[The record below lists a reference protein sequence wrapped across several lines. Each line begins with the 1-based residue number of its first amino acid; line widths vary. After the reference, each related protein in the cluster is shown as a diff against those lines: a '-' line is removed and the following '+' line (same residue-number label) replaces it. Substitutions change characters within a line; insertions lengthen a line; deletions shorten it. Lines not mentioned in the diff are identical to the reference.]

1 MEIPFSRILRDQ
13 AKHGFQIL
21 PTQTE
26 FFMNYVNLYYF
37 HRSFIS
43 FQTNKLTWEFKWNAF
58 QNEKWL
64 KKLFAAIY
72 FDTVTLHILL
82 KNSQNN
88 SLSYM
93 FKSLLNMVSLTFSY
107 EKKIKNPSLQNS

>member
-1 MEIPFSRILRDQ
+1 MSEWEKKSYKVKGKEWKFHSVEIDPKHRLRDQ

-26 FFMNYVNLYYF
+26 FFMNYVNLYYL
-37 HRSFIS
+37 HRSCIS
-43 FQTNKLTWEFKWNAF
+43 FQTNKLTWELKWNAF

-72 FDTVTLHILL
+72 FNTVTLHILL
-82 KNSQNN
+82 KNSQNKFV
-88 SLSYM
+88 LY
-93 FKSLLNMVSLTFSY
+93 V
-107 EKKIKNPSLQNS
+107 

>member
-43 FQTNKLTWEFKWNAF
+43 FQTNKLT
-58 QNEKWL
+58 
-64 KKLFAAIY
+64 
-72 FDTVTLHILL
+72 
-82 KNSQNN
+82 
-88 SLSYM
+88 
-93 FKSLLNMVSLTFSY
+93 
-107 EKKIKNPSLQNS
+107 